1 MKYQNILIALFA
13 FALLFTGCRKDGFE
27 TNINTTPS
35 TPIDFYPT
43 TIEGFVVNED
53 GTGIYNATV
62 TLGTNST
69 TSNMLGY
76 FSLSGEG
83 NSTHTLI
90 SVSKDG
96 YFDNFKAYIPSKNT
110 SAVSQTR
117 IQLTQR
123 LALGT
128 ISSST
133 GGTIAIGDNSEV
145 TFQANSLVDQ
155 NGNPYDGAAIIY
167 AHYIDP
173 SLENIDQIMPGN
185 LSAMNAEG
193 EMNVLQ
199 SFGMLNVEIEST
211 TGEELNINAP
221 ATLEVEVPSTLMG
234 KAPAQLPL
242 WYFDETDG
250 LWKEEGFAEYQG
262 GKYVGSVNHFTTWNC
277 DVPFETAFIKGQV
290 VDEEGISA
298 VKVHLED
305 ATTGATYNLWTDS
318 EGYFFGFVPIDIEFT
333 LTIKGLCDS
342 EEPLYTDVIGPY
354 SDGSYDLGVID
365 ISNNNGFT
373 LVSGI
378 LVDCDMLPIPNGEV
392 YFDYPM
398 FNYTIQSQTDGQGN
412 FRVVI
417 PSCEA
422 EDVEIRGVNPAT
434 GLVSDVITL
443 NVSGDF
449 EDAGTISVC
458 IDVSPTLGSVKIIYN
473 GTEKDFDNCT
483 VTIGSNNLGYASYVL
498 TYSELLPPLN
508 DPITYSMVLSDSNN
522 SLINPNFNF
531 DFFGWGP
538 PQSAENEEYEYFSVS
553 YFDPN
558 YQISLLQAAE
568 NPGEILKLNI
578 NDIDV
583 GYRIKNVAGSWATY
597 NSDIIIEAVVLQ

>member
-1 MKYQNILIALFA
+1 MKYQNIFIAVFA
-13 FALLFTGCRKDGFE
+13 LALLFTGCRKDGFITE
-27 TNINTTPS
+27 IDKTPA
-35 TPIDFYPT
+35 TPLDFYPT
-43 TIEGFVVNED
+43 TVEGFVVSED
-53 GTGIYNATV
+53 GSGIRDATIVLGTESTV
-62 TLGTNST
+62 TNE
-69 TSNMLGY
+69 LGY
-76 FSLSGEG
+76 FTISGVG
-83 NSTHTLI
+83 NSNHTML
-90 SVSKDG
+90 SVSKHG
-96 YFDNFKAYIPSKNT
+96 FFDNYKPYIPSKSP
-110 SAVSQTR
+110 SATTQTR

-123 LALGT
+123 LAVGT
-128 ISSST
+128 MDSSS
-133 GGTIAIGDNSEV
+133 GGTFQIGDDGSQV
-145 TFQANSLVDQ
+145 TFQANQLIDAS
-155 NGNPYDGAAIIY
+155 GNPYNGTAIVY

-173 SLENIDQIMPGN
+173 TYDNIDQVMPGN
-185 LSAMNAEG
+185 LSAMNAQG

-199 SFGMLNVEIEST
+199 SFGMLNIEIEASS
-211 TGEELNINAP
+211 GEELNISAP
-221 ATLEVEVPSTLMG
+221 ATLEVAVPNTLAS

-242 WYFDETDG
+242 WYFDESDG
-250 LWKEEGFAEYQG
+250 LWKEEGVANYQG
-262 GKYVGSVNHFTTWNC
+262 GKYVGEVSHFTTWNC
-277 DVPFETAFIKGQV
+277 DVPFETAFIEGQV
-290 VDEEGISA
+290 VDDEGISA

-318 EGYFFGFVPIDIEFT
+318 EGYFFGFVPVDLEFT

-342 EEPLYTDVIGPY
+342 EEPLYSDVIGPY
-354 SDGSYDLGVID
+354 ADGSYDLGVID

-378 LVDCDMLPIPNGEV
+378 LVDCDMVPIASGEV

-398 FNYTIQSQTDGQGN
+398 FNYTIQAQTDGQGN

-422 EDVEIRGVNPAT
+422 EDVEIRGINPAT
-434 GLVSDVITL
+434 GLVSNVITL
-443 NVSGDF
+443 NISGDF

-483 VTIGSNNLGYASYVL
+483 VTIGPNNNGTGYVIS
-498 TYSELLPPLN
+498 YSELLPPLN
-508 DPITYSMVLSDSNN
+508 DPITYTMALSELNN

-553 YFDPN
+553 YFDPS

-568 NPGEILKLNI
+568 NPGEILKLTI
-578 NDIDV
+578 SDIDV
-583 GYRIKNVAGSWATY
+583 SYRIKNVAGSWTTY
-597 NSDIIIEAVVLQ
+597 NADIEIEAVVLQ